1 MPMSFPVAEAKG
13 DKSRP
18 YKDKDYKVVAFLV
31 CPLYAGRF
39 RLQRALK
46 AYRRME
52 GQRIVRI
59 LSFDH
64 F

>member
-1 MPMSFPVAEAKG
+1 MPMSFPVTEAKG

-39 RLQRALK
+39 R
-46 AYRRME
+46 
-52 GQRIVRI
+52 
-59 LSFDH
+59 
-64 F
+64 

>member
-1 MPMSFPVAEAKG
+1 MPMSFPVTEAKG

-46 AYRRME
+46 AYRRDL
-52 GQRIVRI
+52 G
-59 LSFDH
+59 
-64 F
+64 

>member
-46 AYRRME
+46 ASDKN
-52 GQRIVRI
+52 GG
-59 LSFDH
+59 SKNCKDPF